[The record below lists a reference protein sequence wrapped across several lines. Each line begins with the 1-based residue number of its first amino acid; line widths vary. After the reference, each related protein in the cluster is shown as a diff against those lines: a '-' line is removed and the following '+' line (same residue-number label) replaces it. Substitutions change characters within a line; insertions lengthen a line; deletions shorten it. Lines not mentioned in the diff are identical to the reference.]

1 MQINSEY
8 ARLSVR
14 EAAERLLAIENP
26 IVLIHRR
33 PDGDAVGSGAALC
46 EVFRQLGKTSAIMC
60 ADKIPSRLE
69 FILKRLDVS
78 VAKSASGCSS
88 VSIDVASPSQL
99 GALVD
104 EMKKPP
110 VFMIDHHAVG
120 EQFADGYIDPEA
132 SSAAE
137 ALADII
143 SELSAMNRIN
153 LTDKL
158 AYALYAAVSSDTGC
172 FAYSNASTKTH
183 RLAAMLIEKGIDA
196 ADINHRL
203 FNSKSD
209 SQIKAEGFIATKLKS
224 LFSGKLAYATVSIAE
239 MESLGLCAED
249 FDTAIDI
256 VRALEGAEIALLVKE
271 NPGSELKASMRS
283 TGADVSA
290 IAKEFGGGGH
300 VRAAGCSIKAESL
313 ADAAN
318 MIIEKIKEII

>member
-1 MQINSEY
+1 MQTSKEY

-14 EAAERLLAIENP
+14 EAAKRLLAIENP
-26 IVLIHRR
+26 IVFIHRR

-46 EVFRQLGKTSAIMC
+46 EVFRQLGKKSAIMC
-60 ADKIPSRLE
+60 ADKIPARLE
-69 FILKRLDVS
+69 FILKKLDVS
-78 VAKSASGCSS
+78 VAKSASGCSA

-99 GALVD
+99 GALT
-104 EMKKPP
+104 ELMAPP

-196 ADINHRL
+196 AEINHRL

-209 SQIKAEGFIATKLKS
+209 SQIKAEGFVATKMKT

-239 MESLGLCAED
+239 MEAHGLCAED

-271 NPGSELKASMRS
+271 NEGGELKASMRS

-300 VRAAGCSIKAESL
+300 VRAAGCSIKADSL
-313 ADAAN
+313 ADAAE